1 MASLPLQHLHLI
13 WILLPLKLLFLL
25 ELNLLL
31 IVAWLLAVSL
41 QNTMINTIRSICY
54 STSVWHAGRKPKAWS
69 YSLSEVLVVQV
80 IVCRDFVYRNSI
92 WCMVW
97 MMIII
102 SLWKTEGATQ
112 LCVISE
118 KKMWACEKP
127 KGHACFVLIH
137 YRLCNYWI
145 VMFGKGLCFWIVM
158 FQRRQPLYVRLK
170 FNLPSCWKEKIDRK
184 SVV

>member
-41 QNTMINTIRSICY
+41 QNHDQIMINTIRSICY
-54 STSVWHAGRKPKAWS
+54 STCDMPEESPRHGA
-69 YSLSEVLVVQV
+69 SLSEMLVVQV

-102 SLWKTEGATQ
+102 SVWKTEGAAH
-112 LCVISE
+112 S
-118 KKMWACEKP
+118 
-127 KGHACFVLIH
+127 FVLLVIKDLGMWKTKGAH
-137 YRLCNYWI
+137 MLCIN
-145 VMFGKGLCFWIVM
+145 
-158 FQRRQPLYVRLK
+158 Q
-170 FNLPSCWKEKIDRK
+170 LPIM
-184 SVV
+184 